1 MTTSPEESDRG
12 PDFDPVAEEATELE
26 GPRREKSA
34 EFEIAG
40 AESGGEMLGAMD
52 PANQSLADALRLS
65 YRVLQLAI
73 LGLAVVFLFSG
84 FQTVRENSTG
94 VRTLF
99 GRVVGE
105 GSDAA
110 IGTGLQPF
118 WPYPVGEIVT
128 VPLKRTVQVDR
139 AFFPNLRAP
148 RGAGTMQDQS
158 LDQATESADATRP
171 IRPGPQGDGS
181 LILRGGDLAH
191 CRMTAEYS
199 IDDPVAFLTRFT
211 AEDADEVVRM
221 ALERATVHVAAS
233 LTLNDFIDDRE
244 AGSRRVRDLAQET
257 LRGID
262 SGIRLGVVSVTDRV
276 PPLAVRKSVQGVQ
289 SARERAKI
297 AVEVA
302 RRESATILDDAAG
315 AAAFDDIVSM
325 IGRYENAIS
334 LGDDEEADRVL
345 AEIGA
350 RFDEGDIG
358 GDAAATLTRAKAYRS
373 MIDSGI
379 GTFARRVQSLSA
391 SYRENPSQLVRQLW
405 LDAYREVLEG
415 PDVEVLSAPPGLGG
429 LALRMKSS
437 ADIASSRRDNAL
449 ERRTRE
455 SLSELDLGSWQLG
468 SRQIV
473 IDRSGRR
480 LERDAS
486 GGFGRQESGQ

>member
-1 MTTSPEESDRG
+1 
-12 PDFDPVAEEATELE
+12 
-26 GPRREKSA
+26 
-34 EFEIAG
+34 
-40 AESGGEMLGAMD
+40 
-52 PANQSLADALRLS
+52 
-65 YRVLQLAI
+65 
-73 LGLAVVFLFSG
+73 
-84 FQTVRENSTG
+84 
-94 VRTLF
+94 
-99 GRVVGE
+99 
-105 GSDAA
+105 
-110 IGTGLQPF
+110 
-118 WPYPVGEIVT
+118 
-128 VPLKRTVQVDR
+128 
-139 AFFPNLRAP
+139 
-148 RGAGTMQDQS
+148 
-158 LDQATESADATRP
+158 
-171 IRPGPQGDGS
+171 
-181 LILRGGDLAH
+181 
-191 CRMTAEYS
+191 
-199 IDDPVAFLTRFT
+199 
-211 AEDADEVVRM
+211 
-221 ALERATVHVAAS
+221 
-233 LTLNDFIDDRE
+233 
-244 AGSRRVRDLAQET
+244 
-257 LRGID
+257 
-262 SGIRLGVVSVTDRV
+262 VTDRV